1 MQLKDVLIKCPDKK
15 YKFEFKININ
25 HPSIKPLYIA
35 YKKKVMAPINWSYA
49 PTDYERV
56 QFDCIILNMFRIC
69 GADEEK
75 RKEYF
80 ENVIKN
86 LKKLDYER
94 MNANKKADYITR
106 AKLSVISNLNL

>member
-1 MQLKDVLIKCPDKK
+1 MQLKDVLIKVPNKWGC
-15 YKFEFKININ
+15 KIDIN
-25 HPSIKPLYIA
+25 HPLIKPLYIA
-35 YKKKVMAPINWSYA
+35 YKKKVMSPVWWGYA

-56 QFDCIILNMFRIC
+56 QFECIVFNMFRIC

-75 RKEYF
+75 RRTYF

-94 MNANKKADYITR
+94 IHANKKADYITR
-106 AKLSVISNLNL
+106 AKVIVISKQLNL